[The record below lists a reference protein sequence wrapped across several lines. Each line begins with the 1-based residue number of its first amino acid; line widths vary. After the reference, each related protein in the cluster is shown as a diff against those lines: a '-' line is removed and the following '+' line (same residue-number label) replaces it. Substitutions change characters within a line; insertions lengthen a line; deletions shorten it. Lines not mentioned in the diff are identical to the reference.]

1 LSEFGLSRE
10 QADAMIM
17 AARVSAGWVDEAAVA
32 AAPEE
37 GEAGEAGDE
46 APAN

>member
-1 LSEFGLSRE
+1 
-10 QADAMIM
+10 MIM
-17 AARVSAGWVDEAAVA
+17 AARVRAGWVEEAAA

-46 APAN
+46 TPAK